1 MAEYRITAPCEVG
14 GESKGLEDIGSVVS
28 IDDPAEAS
36 HLVWYGQVVAAVE
49 EAPAEEAPAEEAP
62 AGEAPAEEAPAEEA
76 PAEEAPAG
84 EAPAE
89 ETPAGETPAEEAPA
103 EETPAEEAP
112 AGETPAEE
120 TPAEETPAEEA
131 VRTGYGFFPSFPPAA
146 PETDTSRADEAATT
160 TDKEDEPV

>member
-36 HLVWYGQVVAAVE
+36 HLVWYGQVVAAAE

-62 AGEAPAEEAPAEEA
+62 AEETPAEEAPAEEA
-76 PAEEAPAG
+76 PAEEAPA
-84 EAPAE
+84 E
-89 ETPAGETPAEEAPA
+89 ETPAEEAPA
-103 EETPAEEAP
+103 EEAPAEEA
-112 AGETPAEE
+112 PAEE

>member
-49 EAPAEEAPAEEAP
+49 EAPAEETPAEEAP
-62 AGEAPAEEAPAEEA
+62 AGEAPAGETPAG
-76 PAEEAPAG
+76 EAPAG
-84 EAPAE
+84 EAPA
-89 ETPAGETPAEEAPA
+89 G
-103 EETPAEEAP
+103 EAP
-112 AGETPAEE
+112 AG
-120 TPAEETPAEEA
+120 EA